1 MSNKI
6 LTIDQGTTSSR
17 AIIFNISGDIEHISQ
32 EEYPLIYPE
41 DGWVEIDVNVLEQ
54 SVLTTIKKV
63 PLDDVLSIGITNQ
76 RETTIVWDRNTGI
89 PIYNAIVWQDRR
101 TTNFCESINEQ
112 NIRKKIRDK
121 TGLLLDP
128 YFSATKLKWI
138 LDNVPEA
145 RNKAE
150 NGELCFG
157 TVDTYLMYKFSN
169 GQIFKTDI
177 TNASRTLLFNI
188 HDLQWDD
195 ELIDFFDIPK
205 VMLPE
210 VENSDT
216 YFGSLE
222 LINNLPVKAVL
233 GDQHAALFGQG
244 CLNKGDL
251 KSTYGTGC
259 FLMANIGKKAIFS
272 DEGLLT
278 TIGFSLGGNISYAIE
293 GSIYSAGATIQWL
306 RDKLKFF
313 DESYKSKYFL
323 DSDANANEVLFIP
336 ALTGLGAPYWNSYI
350 RASFHGITR
359 NTSKEDLIT
368 AAFNS
373 ITYQTKDIV
382 DCLSKAG
389 ISIKSLNVDGG
400 MVANEIFCKHIATL
414 LDMNLHIPSNKES
427 TARGVAVMA
436 GINDKLMTKEHVLIQ
451 EKLECSPNNKQTEHM
466 IKDYNRWRDLVKN
479 AL

>member
-76 RETTIVWDRNTGI
+76 RETTIVWDRKTGI

-101 TTNFCESINEQ
+101 TAAYCESVDDP
-112 NIRKKIRDK
+112 NIRKKIKNK
-121 TGLLLDP
+121 TGLLMDP
-128 YFSATKLKWI
+128 YFSATKIKWI
-138 LDNVPEA
+138 LDNVPNA
-145 RNKAE
+145 KTKAQ

-157 TVDTYLMYKFSN
+157 TVDSYLMYKFSN
-169 GQIFKTDI
+169 GKIFKTDI

-188 HDLQWDD
+188 NDLQWDE
-195 ELIDFFDIPK
+195 ELINFFDIPRG
-205 VMLPE
+205 MLPE

-216 YFGSLE
+216 HFGELE
-222 LINNLPVKAVL
+222 QINNLPVKAVL

-244 CLNKGDL
+244 CLNKGNL

-259 FLMANIGKKAIFS
+259 FLMVNVGDIPVLS

-278 TIGFSLGGNISYAIE
+278 TIGFSLNGNIYYAIE
-293 GSIYSAGATIQWL
+293 GSIYSAGSSVQWL
-306 RDKLKFF
+306 RDNMKFF
-313 DESYKSKYFL
+313 NESHESESYL
-323 DSDANANEVLFIP
+323 DPGANSNGVHFIP
-336 ALTGLGAPYWNSYI
+336 AFTGLGAPYWNSNI
-350 RASFHGITR
+350 RASYHGLTR
-359 NTSKEDLIT
+359 NTSREDLIT
-368 AAFNS
+368 ATFNS
-373 ITYQTKDIV
+373 ISYQTKDIV
-382 DCLSKAG
+382 ECLSKAG
-389 ISIKSLNVDGG
+389 VNINSLNIDGG
-400 MVANEIFCKHIATL
+400 MVTNKIFCKQLSTL
-414 LDMNLHIPSNKES
+414 LDMELHIPSNKES
-427 TARGVAVMA
+427 TARGVAVLA
-436 GINDKLMTKEHVLIQ
+436 GINSKIMTEKHVLDQDRSICVPDNDNKKLMIE
-451 EKLECSPNNKQTEHM
+451 
-466 IKDYNRWRDLVKN
+466 DYKKWRAIIKN